1 MKNATPS
8 LPRIRPRQDEIDSII
23 FLLCCTTRI
32 KAIQQAMEKRLR
44 TIPNGWRDIR
54 LIDSIL
60 DKLVDNLLDTVP
72 TDKLQ
77 TMHRLIPDTRVHITY
92 TRQVGKSK
100 DEVTGIHEKDLD
112 LLTAVAH
119 DSVCKLCD
127 GNCDRCDLGKVFDR
141 FLFTERDK
149 GESYSFID
157 MANGFDVKGIRK
169 GK

>member
-1 MKNATPS
+1 MKNTTPS
-8 LPRIRPRQDEIDSII
+8 LPRIRTRQEEVDGII
-23 FLLCCTTRI
+23 FLLCCTTRF
-32 KAIQQAMEKRLR
+32 KDIQQAMEKRLR

-54 LIDSIL
+54 LIDSKL
-60 DKLVDNLLDTVP
+60 DKLVDNILDTVP
-72 TDKLQ
+72 TDKLL
-77 TMHRLIPDTRVHITY
+77 TIKRLIPDTRMHITY
-92 TRQVGKSK
+92 SKQFGKGK
-100 DEVTGIHEKDLD
+100 DEMTGIHEKDLD

-157 MANGFDVKGIRK
+157 MANGFDVHGIRK
-169 GK
+169 G